1 MQMPRLAVPILVL
14 ALAAGCAPAN
24 SSTAPAAGSTAATTA
39 PIRLRAA
46 YTSISGVM
54 SPLWAAV
61 DAGLFAREGLKVE
74 LFAFPSGNEGIQ
86 ALMAGEID
94 FLQIAGATVVS
105 AALGGADTV
114 VLATTVRTLPQ
125 SVVVRPEIVRPE
137 DLRGK
142 AIGISRLGTSIDT
155 AARVGLRH
163 FGLEPEREVAIV
175 QVGSMQNMLGALE
188 SGRVQAAIMSYPTV
202 TQAHKLGLRELL
214 DVGTLGIAYAST
226 GVAARRSYV
235 AAHPDV
241 ARRYLRAILAAIHRL
256 RADKPFALE
265 VLGKYLSTDEAD
277 VLEDT
282 YEVYLLKYMDPLPY
296 PDERSIQGVLDE
308 LAAEN
313 PRAAE
318 AKPGDFFDDRLVR
331 ELDASGYIR
340 GLDR

>member
-1 MQMPRLAVPILVL
+1 
-14 ALAAGCAPAN
+14 
-24 SSTAPAAGSTAATTA
+24 
-39 PIRLRAA
+39 
-46 YTSISGVM
+46 
-54 SPLWAAV
+54 
-61 DAGLFAREGLKVE
+61 
-74 LFAFPSGNEGIQ
+74 
-86 ALMAGEID
+86 
-94 FLQIAGATVVS
+94 
-105 AALGGADTV
+105 V
-114 VLATTVRTLPQ
+114 VLATTIRTLPQ

-155 AARVGLRH
+155 AARVALRH

-202 TQAHKLGLRELL
+202 TQARKLRFRELL
-214 DVGTLGIAYAST
+214 DVGALGIAYAST
-226 GVAARRSYV
+226 GVATRRSYV

-241 ARRYLRAILAAIHRL
+241 TRRYLQAILAAIHRL
-256 RADKPFALE
+256 RADRAFALE

-277 VLEDT
+277 VLQDT
-282 YEVYLLKYMDPLPY
+282 YDVYLLKYMDPVPY

-308 LAAEN
+308 LVAEN

-318 AKPGDFFDDRLVR
+318 ARPRDFFDDQLMR
-331 ELDASGYIR
+331 ELDESGYIR